1 VRESAEGAAVLGE
14 GTVEDG
20 SRPGES
26 GRQRDGR
33 GCLCFSGFS
42 RG

>member
-1 VRESAEGAAVLGE
+1 LGE

-26 GRQRDGR
+26 GRQRMM
-33 GCLCFSGFS
+33 SGGFPIQKI
-42 RG
+42 GLGKTLGFFVV